1 MTKRILRVT
10 ELKNRSFEEIVK
22 PLMNLTKIRKEK
34 MEFDVIRNEKDKITM
49 DSTEIQII
57 SNYFKNLYSN

>member
-1 MTKRILRVT
+1 
-10 ELKNRSFEEIVK
+10 
-22 PLMNLTKIRKEK
+22 MNLTKIRKEK